1 MRFYWFWNQK
11 KTGTPRNR
19 EHCVYSQF
27 VHLML
32 GEKVLETV
40 RSLTYLQRMVSLC
53 RYLWKTR
60 LFSILLLILF
70 TVKLML
76 CLLWLVVAH
85 FILEFRHRWRL
96 VRPRLPRPWNVLT
109 VSQILSLLS
118 RVSGC
123 RPRFYRTKKL
133 SCLHFVHGK
142 NFALDLWAT
151 ANLTASLKVEDYL
164 STLANNVKTSVTL
177 DCDQTRQCYKALTL
191 SLDEIMW
198 ATNSYIVLSN
208 AQPCSIVV
216 TICKNLTSTNVNLC
230 GRGKRGKR
238 REKQEGKIENLPP
251 FFPSNACHI
260 GSAMLTFSPN

>member
-1 MRFYWFWNQK
+1 MYWQSHKFF
-11 KTGTPRNR
+11 
-19 EHCVYSQF
+19 HF
-27 VHLML
+27 
-32 GEKVLETV
+32 
-40 RSLTYLQRMVSLC
+40 SLVFLVVGRD
-53 RYLWKTR
+53 
-60 LFSILLLILF
+60 F
-70 TVKLML
+70 TVQKN
-76 CLLWLVVAH
+76 CPVC
-85 FILEFRHRWRL
+85 
-96 VRPRLPRPWNVLT
+96 T
-109 VSQILSLLS
+109 
-118 RVSGC
+118 
-123 RPRFYRTKKL
+123 
-133 SCLHFVHGK
+133 SCTGK
-142 NFALDLWAT
+142 NFAPDLWAT

-177 DCDQTRQCYKALTL
+177 DCDQTRKCYKVLTL

-238 REKQEGKIENLPP
+238 REKHEGKIENLPP